1 MQGKLKVPYE
11 LNEPV
16 MQKFLF
22 CLSRLSR
29 LLNLDFLVVGYF
41 LKLSNVS
48 YNRLSLLFILDDS
61 FLEQEHIS
69 HFLHRQ
75 SSIPKIS
82 FLKVH

>member
-29 LLNLDFLVVGYF
+29 LLNLDFLVVG
-41 LKLSNVS
+41 
-48 YNRLSLLFILDDS
+48 
-61 FLEQEHIS
+61 
-69 HFLHRQ
+69 
-75 SSIPKIS
+75 
-82 FLKVH
+82 